1 MTGLSLV
8 MVYPIACR
16 RTKIQRLDPNEYARS
31 RALFAVDLVV
41 VQILQRYSL
50 RWSNRICLGSNLPKI
65 VVDRTAAR
73 RREMQQVCLSL
84 AIYPGP
90 NPTVGHC
97 AFAANR
103 SCCERWRWTLHRFA
117 RQKTGLCAGPDPTEP
132 ATFLSFCR
140 VAMLE
145 YDLLWSL
152 QIISFPPDCPKTID
166 LASNFA
172 PCETLAAAR

>member
-50 RWSNRICLGSNLPKI
+50 RWSNRICLGSNLPKT
-65 VVDRTAAR
+65 VADQTAAR
-73 RREMQQVCLSL
+73 RHEMQQVCLSL
-84 AIYPGP
+84 ARCLGP
-90 NPTVGHC
+90 NPTVGRC
-97 AFAANR
+97 VFVANQW
-103 SCCERWRWTLHRFA
+103 CCEHWRWTLHRFVRRKIA
-117 RQKTGLCAGPDPTEP
+117 PCAVPDPTEP

-140 VAMLE
+140 VAM
-145 YDLLWSL
+145 
-152 QIISFPPDCPKTID
+152 
-166 LASNFA
+166 
-172 PCETLAAAR
+172 